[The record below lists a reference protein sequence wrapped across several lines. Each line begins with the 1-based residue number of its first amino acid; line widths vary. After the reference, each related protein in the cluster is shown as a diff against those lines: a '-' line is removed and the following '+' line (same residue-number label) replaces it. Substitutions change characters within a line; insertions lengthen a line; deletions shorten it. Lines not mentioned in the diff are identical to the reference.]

1 MERKKM
7 MGDGKLTEFVIWSEW
22 FLFSETEPES
32 EETLWVP
39 KNRSSNKGINKPKKG
54 LKSICK
60 E

>member
-1 MERKKM
+1 M
-7 MGDGKLTEFVIWSEW
+7 MGDGKLTEFVIWFEW